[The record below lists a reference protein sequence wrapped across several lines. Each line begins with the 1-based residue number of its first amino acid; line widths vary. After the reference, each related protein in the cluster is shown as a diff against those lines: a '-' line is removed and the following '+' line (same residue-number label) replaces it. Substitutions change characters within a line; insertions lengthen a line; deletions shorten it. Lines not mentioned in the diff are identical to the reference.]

1 METKAEDT
9 STSWDLIHSIKNP
22 PIDSGLLVIKCELND
37 LTKKLKDEV
46 MKFEG
51 SQMENIECFNSFI
64 YLH

>member
-9 STSWDLIHSIKNP
+9 STSWDLIYSSKNP
-22 PIDSGLLVIKCELND
+22 PIDSELLVIKCELND

-51 SQMENIECFNSFI
+51 
-64 YLH
+64 LKWKL

>member
-9 STSWDLIHSIKNP
+9 STSWDLIRSIKNP
-22 PIDSGLLVIKCELND
+22 PIDSELLVIKCELND

-51 SQMENIECFNSFI
+51 LKWKI
-64 YLH
+64 

>member
-1 METKAEDT
+1 MGTKVEDT

-22 PIDSGLLVIKCELND
+22 PIDSELLVIKCELND

-51 SQMENIECFNSFI
+51 LKWKI
-64 YLH
+64 